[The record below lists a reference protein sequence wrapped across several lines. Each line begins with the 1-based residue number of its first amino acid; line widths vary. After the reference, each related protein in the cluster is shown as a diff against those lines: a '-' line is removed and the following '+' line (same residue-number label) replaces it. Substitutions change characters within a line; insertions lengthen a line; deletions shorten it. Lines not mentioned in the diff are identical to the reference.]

1 MSDEKATIAVLRTG
15 GLWRVLT
22 RGETHR
28 TYDYRVDAEE
38 AALKLADRAR
48 DAGQEPEILTQ
59 DRFGEMRLLR
69 IG

>member
-1 MSDEKATIAVLRTG
+1 VSDEKATIAVLRTG

-22 RGETHR
+22 PGETDR

-48 DAGQEPEILTQ
+48 DAGREAEILTQ
-59 DRFGEMRLLR
+59 DRFGELRQMRL
-69 IG
+69 G